1 MDSLHDYIK
10 GDTEPIKTEPTP
22 LNELE
27 LALGETVTDEEFL
40 EVYGLTRKT
49 ELGSIYTC

>member
-10 GDTEPIKTEPTP
+10 GGSEPIKTEPTP

-27 LALGETVTDEEFL
+27 LALGETVTDEEFWRTY
-40 EVYGLTRKT
+40 EVFN
-49 ELGSIYTC
+49 E

>member
-10 GDTEPIKTEPTP
+10 GGSEPIKTAPTP

-27 LALGETVTDEEFL
+27 LALGEAVTDEEF
-40 EVYGLTRKT
+40 YDRYLTT
-49 ELGSIYTC
+49 IL

>member
-10 GDTEPIKTEPTP
+10 GGSEPIKTEPTP

-27 LALGETVTDEEFL
+27 LALGETVTDEESWRK
-40 EVYGLTRKT
+40 YGV
-49 ELGSIYTC
+49 